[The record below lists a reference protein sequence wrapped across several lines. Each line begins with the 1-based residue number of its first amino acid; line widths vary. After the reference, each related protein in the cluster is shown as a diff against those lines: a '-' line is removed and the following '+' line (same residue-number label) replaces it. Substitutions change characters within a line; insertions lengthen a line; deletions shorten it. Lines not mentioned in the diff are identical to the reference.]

1 MNRLKLNADKTDII
15 WLGTSQKLKLI
26 ESNAIRLGDVDI
38 ISSAAVK
45 NLGVIFDNEMT
56 LTSHANAVVKMCF
69 YQLRQLRTIR
79 RFISVDA
86 AKTLVNSF
94 IASRV
99 DYCNSLFHGATKVLF
114 DKLQSVMNAAARLI
128 TGQRK
133 FDHISDTLRDLHW
146 LRVPQRVA
154 YKVATISRRCL
165 LGLYPEYL
173 SSSLISVSSLQG
185 RSHLR
190 SANQG
195 LLAVP
200 RTRTTRISERS
211 FRLSGPRVWNSIPQ
225 SLRSIDLADAKFASD
240 LKTYLFS
247 QQHFKQAPLR
257 PS

>member
-26 ESNAIRLGDVDI
+26 ESNPIRLGDVDI

-56 LTSHANAVVKMCF
+56 LTSHANAVIKMCL

-114 DKLQSVMNAAARLI
+114 DKLQSIINAAARLI
-128 TGQRK
+128 TDQRK

>member
-1 MNRLKLNADKTDII
+1 MYGVPQGSVLGSLLFVMYTADVCDIAESHGVNNHAYADDQQLYIRCLPRDTESAILKFKSCFQDIESWMSSNRLKLNADKTDII

-38 ISSAAVK
+38 ISSATVK

-56 LTSHANAVVKMCF
+56 LTSHAYAVVKICF

-94 IASRV
+94 IASRI

-128 TGQRK
+128 TGQRR
-133 FDHISDTLRDLHW
+133 FDNISDTLGDVHW

-154 YKVATISRRCL
+154 YKVAAILRRCL

-173 SSSLISVSSLQG
+173 SSSLISVSFLQG
-185 RSHLR
+185 
-190 SANQG
+190 
-195 LLAVP
+195 
-200 RTRTTRISERS
+200 
-211 FRLSGPRVWNSIPQ
+211 
-225 SLRSIDLADAKFASD
+225 
-240 LKTYLFS
+240 
-247 QQHFKQAPLR
+247 
-257 PS
+257 